1 MASKNVYKKLDILE
15 NQDYAPD
22 AMDILKSWREAL
34 NQIEVDK
41 AFSTLKNTKEII
53 RASNDRIAAID
64 KKLLEERHMTVEDR
78 EYVLGVKDALR
89 TLNYW
94 FDAGDYDNRAK
105 SIEVEID
112 KNLEKGENE

>member
-22 AMDILKSWREAL
+22 ARDILKSWREAL
-34 NQIEVDK
+34 NTIEVDK
-41 AFSTLKNTKEII
+41 AYAKLKNTRDII
-53 RASNDRIAAID
+53 NASNSRVAAID
-64 KKLLEERHMTVEDR
+64 KKLLEERKMTIEDR

-89 TLNYW
+89 TLVYW
-94 FDAGDYDNRAK
+94 LDAGDYDNRAK